1 MICIRV
7 VRASTQ
13 FWDKVAWL
21 PPNSMASIWRH
32 LILNSNKLL
41 FFHIISAWKYI
52 VSFLF
57 NVYIFYELTSKLQDF
72 LLAKWLNLRFNIPL
86 PLQKYFLSIFYWF
99 LMDSDSALQ
108 RWETSIHWSFFWL
121 FFAVNFSNKRS
132 GLVINWAQPLVH
144 LFHLKPVF
152 WQIKTCLR
160 LRLVSRTD
168 RPLQISND

>member
-1 MICIRV
+1 MKTTGVSCLPKFWLSFFFGTPYCQVMICIRV

-21 PPNSMASIWRH
+21 PSNSMASIWRH

-72 LLAKWLNLRFNIPL
+72 LLAKWLNLFSFLRWCFEFEIQYSSCSPDIFLVNIFIGL
-86 PLQKYFLSIFYWF
+86 RQCTAVVGNLHTSVLLLTIFCRELS
-99 LMDSDSALQ
+99 
-108 RWETSIHWSFFWL
+108 
-121 FFAVNFSNKRS
+121 K
-132 GLVINWAQPLVH
+132 
-144 LFHLKPVF
+144 
-152 WQIKTCLR
+152 
-160 LRLVSRTD
+160 
-168 RPLQISND
+168 